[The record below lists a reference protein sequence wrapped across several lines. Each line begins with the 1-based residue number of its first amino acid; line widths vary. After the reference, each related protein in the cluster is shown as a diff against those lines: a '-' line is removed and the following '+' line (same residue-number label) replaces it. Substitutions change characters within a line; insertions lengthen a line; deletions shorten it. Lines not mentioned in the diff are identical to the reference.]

1 MGLFGKSDDV
11 LEEYQRAGSE
21 LGVFT
26 LTLLGVE
33 DPFDPDPLWDR
44 KYGGAAEIFEQLS
57 EDREFR
63 LQAALDGCRNSTFVR
78 DEAGRFREHNPVFT
92 DVVMWIPEADWKADS
107 MRGGHRIEALARNLG
122 LLHRQKF
129 TRSLPEDRSP
139 IYTIMPDEKLDDD
152 MVVFQ
157 FGFGVFVPGGD
168 DVLRATV
175 TLRRKDE
182 DEPKEFAY
190 WSFWRE
196 GAQIKRPVG
205 VYAGQDQVLIT
216 PDDTGPIRAPLWF
229 QHHEGHI
236 LVNLNAADSE
246 RIYADDDHIELV
258 ETNGGGKN
266 ESVEWV
272 LENRAAGAKD
282 GDRIYVLVT
291 PLAKPMKLRETDA
304 EQAVPVGARTVKV
317 DKPRRKAPKKKDH
330 DGPRFSVPKLKAR
343 TPAEQAAEE
352 APLEEARDPGR
363 RSGKGAEKADKDVG
377 DPGGFGLDKLLGGLS
392 GKKGDAQT
400 PISSRYGLKLIGIA
414 LMRIDGKRQLDSLL
428 DWVVWFDDD
437 GRPVELENAG
447 DTDLEQCLALSANAD
462 DDRLYYRLAGES
474 EFKPIA
480 QIPCVLPTRSGRML
494 ELAKSP
500 VADRYHGILQ
510 LPNPVTFP
518 LSPKALIMGRS
529 NPSQSAS
536 QPDLPLEL
544 LDHPDSLN
552 WEQGAGHPGAK
563 LNAINLSRRHVTLQ
577 LKENRLD
584 AAMAEGSSPVFILD
598 KEGDFEQRLDPSST
612 HHVMLEVGQMIV
624 IGSYCM
630 LFYREQTKTMSSSEA
645 TQMIRRK
652 KD

>member
-1 MGLFGKSDDV
+1 MIMGLFGKSDDV

-92 DVVMWIPEADWKADS
+92 DVVMWIPGQDWKADS

-129 TRSLPEDRSP
+129 TRSLPDDRAP
-139 IYTIMPDEKLDDD
+139 IYTIMPDDKLDDD

-175 TLRRKDE
+175 TLRKKDE
-182 DEPKEFAY
+182 DIQKEFPY

-216 PDDTGPIRAPLWF
+216 PDNTGPIRAPVWF
-229 QHHEGHI
+229 QHHAGHI
-236 LVNLNAADSE
+236 LINLNAADSE
-246 RIYADDDHIELV
+246 RIYADDDHIELA

-266 ESVEWV
+266 EPVEWV
-272 LENRAAGAKD
+272 LENRAPGSKKGD
-282 GDRIYVLVT
+282 KEGDRVYVLVT
-291 PLAKPMKLRETDA
+291 PLAEPMKLRDTDA
-304 EQAVPVGARTVKV
+304 EQAVPVGARTVKIE
-317 DKPRRKAPKKKDH
+317 KPRRKAPKKKDH
-330 DGPRFSVPKLKAR
+330 DGPRFDVPKMKAR
-343 TPAEQAAEE
+343 TPQPDAA
-352 APLEEARDPGR
+352 PEARKSDQ
-363 RSGKGAEKADKDVG
+363 GKDRAKNVG
-377 DPGGFGLDKLLGGLS
+377 GDSAGFGLDKLLGGLS
-392 GKKGDAQT
+392 GKKGEAAT
-400 PISSRYGLKLIGIA
+400 PISSRYGLKLIGVA
-414 LMRIDGKRQLDSLL
+414 LMRIDGKRQLDNLL

-437 GRPVELENAG
+437 GRPVEMETAASTNLEN
-447 DTDLEQCLALSANAD
+447 CLALSANAD
-462 DDRLYYRLAGES
+462 DDRLYYRLAGEHD
-474 EFKPIA
+474 FKPVA
-480 QIPCVLPTRSGRML
+480 QIPCVLPTRGGRML

-510 LPNPVTFP
+510 LPNPVSFP

-552 WEQGAGHPGAK
+552 WAQGAGHPGAK

-584 AAMAEGSSPVFILD
+584 AAMAEGSSPIFILD

-612 HHVMLEVGQMIV
+612 HHVMLEVGQMVV